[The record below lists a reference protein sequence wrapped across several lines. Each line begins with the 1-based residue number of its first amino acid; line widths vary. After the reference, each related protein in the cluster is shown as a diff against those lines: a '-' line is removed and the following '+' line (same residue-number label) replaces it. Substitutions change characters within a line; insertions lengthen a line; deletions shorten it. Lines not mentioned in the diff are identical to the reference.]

1 MTGQRLGRAGD
12 SPIVRSDDAS
22 PRRPRAD
29 RLKPGKLL
37 PQKEMGV
44 MKQMIE
50 ISALAVCLAVSPI
63 GLAAAHPRRPRR
75 PEYRLLHRNDEAASV
90 KADLSATR
98 QPARPAPDWTVQYG
112 EIDGGASGSI
122 GAMLAGQ
129 NPAANAVP

>member
-1 MTGQRLGRAGD
+1 
-12 SPIVRSDDAS
+12 
-22 PRRPRAD
+22 
-29 RLKPGKLL
+29 
-37 PQKEMGV
+37 

-50 ISALAVCLAVSPI
+50 ISALAVCLAVSPV
-63 GLAAAHPRRPRR
+63 GVAAAHPLRPRR
-75 PEYRLLHRNDEAASV
+75 PESMLFHRNDERAGV
-90 KADLSATR
+90 KTGLSATR